1 MNYDLKNK
9 NQLNLFQN
17 QVKWLIDNEMLCK
30 LTKESR
36 KRSITENSSLH
47 LWMKHIS
54 DELNEIGETFH
65 YFGISGKEFEM
76 KFTEKIVK
84 EFVIK
89 PIIITLFNIES
100 TTKLTN
106 SNINELIDIINKF
119 MSKKGIYL
127 PWPSISSLIEYHETK
142 K

>member
-1 MNYDLKNK
+1 MVYDLENN

-17 QVKWLIDNEMLCK
+17 QVKWLVDNKQLCK

-36 KRSITENSSLH
+36 TRTIKENRALH

-54 DELNEIGETFH
+54 NELNEIGETFH

-106 SNINELIDIINKF
+106 SNINELIDVINKF

-127 PWPSISSLIEYHETK
+127 PWPSINSLIEYYK
-142 K
+142 N